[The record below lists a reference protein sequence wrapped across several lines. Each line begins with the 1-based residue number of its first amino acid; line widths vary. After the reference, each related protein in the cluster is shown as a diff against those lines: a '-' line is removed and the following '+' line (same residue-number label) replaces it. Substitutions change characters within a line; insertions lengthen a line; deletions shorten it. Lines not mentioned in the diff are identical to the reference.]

1 MVHRRAAV
9 PLTITPK
16 TTMQDNLK
24 YALECVKA
32 TLAAYNPETAT
43 REELAE
49 CFARCN
55 KGIEDAMNPI
65 APPTE

>member
-1 MVHRRAAV
+1 MAGSH
-9 PLTITPK
+9 PK
-16 TTMQDNLK
+16 TTRYNTMIENLK
-24 YALECVKA
+24 FALESVKA
-32 TLAAYNPETAT
+32 TLASYNTETAT

-55 KGIEDAMNPI
+55 KGIEDALNPI

>member
-1 MVHRRAAV
+1 M
-9 PLTITPK
+9 TE
-16 TTMQDNLK
+16 NLK
-24 YALECVKA
+24 FALECVKA
-32 TLAAYNPETAT
+32 TLASYSAETAT

-55 KGIEDAMNPI
+55 KGINDALNPI